1 MNFSI
6 QPNEIAGFIHFFS
19 STTPEQKDVWLD
31 KYPEL
36 KTTNFE
42 NLITL
47 MAENKKKSGPS
58 ISDSMLHDFID
69 KINNLD
75 DLKKVLDGYPGKDID
90 INKMKQTLDSI
101 WPIYDKFYQE
111 QASKLNSMS
120 DQATQFMNKETV
132 KPLENVA
139 KFYNYKVPQDYTI
152 STYLYPVATAEKDPH
167 QRGGRNRK
175 SGVFIWFSDNL
186 LKKDNPKVPFSTIFH
201 EATHNI
207 FSKSGE
213 ADKSLDYETENSPVV
228 HFFETHPEQKHNPKD
243 SAKGSSVWLL
253 NETLTTA
260 FQGIFERD
268 ILKQKRESLYANPAI
283 NIMAHR
289 MIPVLETALKNGETF
304 GPEFM
309 KKFEKEFEAAL
320 PEIEKEITPKQ
331 EKSPIMARLSEAA
344 NKGKDD
350 PRNQVNATQENTEK
364 KPIFPKWLQ
373 NPSWLWHSNKQK

>member
-1 MNFSI
+1 MHYSV

-36 KTTNFE
+36 KETDFE
-42 NLITL
+42 NLVAL
-47 MAENKKKSGPS
+47 MAESKKKSGPS

-69 KINNLD
+69 KIKILD
-75 DLKKVLDGYPGKDID
+75 DLKKILDDYPRKDID

-111 QASKLNSMS
+111 QVGKLDSMS
-120 DQATQFMNKETV
+120 NQASTFMNQEAV

-139 KFYNYKVPQDYTI
+139 KFYNYEIPQDYTVFTHI
-152 STYLYPVATAEKDPH
+152 YPVATTETDSH

-175 SGVFIWFSDNL
+175 SGEFLWFSNNI
-186 LKKDNPKVPFSTIFH
+186 LKKDNPEIPYSTIFH
-201 EATHNI
+201 EASHNI

-213 ADKSLDYETENSPVV
+213 YDKALDSWDESSPVV
-228 HFFETHPEQKHNPKD
+228 QFFKNNPQLKLRQNV
-243 SAKGSSVWLL
+243 SAKDTAQGLL
-253 NETLTTA
+253 NEVLTTA

-268 ILKQKRESLYANPAI
+268 VLKQKRESLYANPVI

-289 MIPVLETALKNGETF
+289 MIPVLETAFKNGETF

-309 KKFEKEFEAAL
+309 KKFEKEFEMAL
-320 PEIEKEITPKQ
+320 PEMKKETAPK
-331 EKSPIMARLSEAA
+331 
-344 NKGKDD
+344 
-350 PRNQVNATQENTEK
+350 QENTEK
-364 KPIFPKWLQ
+364 KTVFPSLLLLK
-373 NPSWLWHSNKQK
+373 NKQK